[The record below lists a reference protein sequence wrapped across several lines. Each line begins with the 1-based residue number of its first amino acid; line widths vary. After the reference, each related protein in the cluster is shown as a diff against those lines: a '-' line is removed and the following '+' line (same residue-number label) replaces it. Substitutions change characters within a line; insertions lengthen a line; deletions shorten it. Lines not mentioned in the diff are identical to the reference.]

1 MYLCACTSTTCAYT
15 IIVIHIIDDLSN
27 KYLSVPTSDNTGG
40 SSSSTPTMKDPTS
53 TLQDKTDNSSETAQ
67 VQSSNA
73 GSKAKNVNTTTTA
86 SSTTDSVKGKDGS
99 IVAKGTALPGRD
111 TIHGHPCKDNCLV
124 VTVTGIVQAG
134 AQAGAQ
140 PWFEDRF
147 DEGLS
152 KGGFVEWPKD
162 SLCKPTEA
170 SPRVRAKK
178 NKK

>member
-1 MYLCACTSTTCAYT
+1 MCACTSTTCAYT

-73 GSKAKNVNTTTTA
+73 GSKGKNVNTTTTA
-86 SSTTDSVKGKDGS
+86 SSTTDSVVLLKGKDGS

-124 VTVTGIVQAG
+124 VTVTEIVQAG
-134 AQAGAQ
+134 AQL
-140 PWFEDRF
+140 WFEDRF

-170 SPRVRAKK
+170 SPMHTRVRAKK